1 MKLVR
6 PVIFVRE
13 KIKIQTTNSGRKN
26 LIPIKAK
33 EAPKKVEAPLPPC
46 LNLKN
51 IGKSWPKVGKKATK
65 IICQLLIK
73 KLFAKRVGTAPFKT
87 SKIPL
92 IIPYL
97 QPRALAK
104 FV

>member
-1 MKLVR
+1 MKFVR
-6 PVIFVRE
+6 LVIFVRE
-13 KIKIQTTNSGRKN
+13 KIKIQRIKSGKKN
-26 LIPIKAK
+26 LIPIRAI

-51 IGKSWPKVGKKATK
+51 IGKSCPKVGKKATK
-65 IICQLLIK
+65 IICQLLVK
-73 KLFAKRVGTAPFKT
+73 KLFAKRVGIAPFKT